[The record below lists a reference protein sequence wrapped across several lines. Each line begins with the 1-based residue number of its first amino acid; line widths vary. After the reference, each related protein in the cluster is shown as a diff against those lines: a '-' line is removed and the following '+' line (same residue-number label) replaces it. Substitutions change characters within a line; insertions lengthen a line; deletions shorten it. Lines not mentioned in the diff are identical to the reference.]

1 MYSRASRYSSPLQVF
16 PGQER
21 LLSPLLP
28 DRSPRERS
36 LPTSRCFQPLRAN
49 PSAAASSRGGTA
61 RTPPPLPGNPRD
73 LPPRRAAPHRTR
85 AARCT
90 PPAPPGLGPHLQRS
104 GRSHRPP
111 CPAQFSPKIKAPG
124 PALTHPTC
132 LFPFLHFFPGFFPLP
147 IFSLLFT
154 SPFSSHPFSYPP
166 PLFFLFSSPLFSY
179 FYPSPPP
186 FPFTPFLFYSFFSF
200 CSPPAPH
207 RRRIPRGN
215 PEPSRRAPSVRGGAR
230 PWRAAAPRTA
240 TAAAAGLAA
249 LFLTSAT
256 AHHRGGTGPRL
267 RRGGRRDN
275 APPSPTATGSGEG
288 RLREEDGSGF
298 RLWGLGLGVDGAAG
312 GLRALGSAPVPQPP
326 QSLLVIRRIYEK

>member
-1 MYSRASRYSSPLQVF
+1 MHRVKQDEHMYSRASRYSSPLQVF

-21 LLSPLLP
+21 LLSLLLP

-61 RTPPPLPGNPRD
+61 RTPPPLPGNPLD

-124 PALTHPTC
+124 PALAHPTC

-154 SPFSSHPFSYPP
+154 SPFSSHPFSYPRP
-166 PLFFLFSSPLFSY
+166 FIFPFFLSFIFLFLPFSSPFSLYPVFILFFFFFLQPPRRS
-179 FYPSPPP
+179 SPP
-186 FPFTPFLFYSFFSF
+186 TH
-200 CSPPAPH
+200 PARKSRAIPQSALRPRRGPALARCRSAH
-207 RRRIPRGN
+207 CHCRRRRP
-215 PEPSRRAPSVRGGAR
+215 RRALSNVRDR
-230 PWRAAAPRTA
+230 PPPGRDRAAPPEGR
-240 TAAAAGLAA
+240 AAGQRPPV
-249 LFLTSAT
+249 
-256 AHHRGGTGPRL
+256 AHSHWQ
-267 RRGGRRDN
+267 RRGAAPGR
-275 APPSPTATGSGEG
+275 G
-288 RLREEDGSGF
+288 RV
-298 RLWGLGLGVDGAAG
+298 GV
-312 GLRALGSAPVPQPP
+312 
-326 QSLLVIRRIYEK
+326 